1 MPSPP
6 SATGISTATA
16 PTSRTPRAIAAA
28 AARAV
33 SVPLKAFGAQT
44 TTAGVIEVLRDR
56 TAWEPMVRNHSG
68 GGQNVA
74 VTTRGLTAG
83 LGVLYV
89 AASTVLP
96 LVLKT
101 APSDLD
107 LYLWPQAET
116 VVAGHPLLIY
126 AANGN
131 SLYMNDNGP
140 LGLVPLVPIAALA
153 NSLGWAMSLTGRAAL
168 AGGVASLIVLLL
180 AYQVVQ
186 FVAAARGNTKWSLG
200 IAATVLLAPA
210 LWIAILDYGHIE
222 QPVELCLVLFGI
234 TCALRHKNARSG
246 IALGAAILART
257 IAGFCVIPLV
267 LIALTRRQPRAA
279 TTIAVASLVTI
290 AVGLTPFVLADAQ
303 ATVHALIT
311 YRAGLPISGGSFWIV
326 ARDASW
332 AGLVGSSDVSLGAA
346 VAVALVAVTLWH
358 RPSIGTTHAGVIGL
372 VTVASCCVPLLAK
385 SVFPYYLFE
394 PYVFAVL
401 WWLARPGTALN
412 WRVVVPVLLTI
423 DVFVVMAATT
433 SPAGAAA
440 AAASVT
446 SSVLVA
452 VCVALVTCDLFRAP
466 DGVPA
471 ISVERDASRRRIPVA
486 QDAH

>member
-1 MPSPP
+1 
-6 SATGISTATA
+6 
-16 PTSRTPRAIAAA
+16 
-28 AARAV
+28 
-33 SVPLKAFGAQT
+33 
-44 TTAGVIEVLRDR
+44 
-56 TAWEPMVRNHSG
+56 MVRNHSG
-68 GGQNVA
+68 GGQNVS

-116 VVAGHPLLIY
+116 VMAGHPLLIY
-126 AANGN
+126 VAHAN
-131 SLYMNDNGP
+131 SMYMNDNGP
-140 LGLVPLVPIAALA
+140 LGLVSLVPMAALA
-153 NSLGWAMSLTGRAAL
+153 NTLGWAGSLTGRAAL

-180 AYQVVQ
+180 AYQVVH
-186 FVAAARGNTKWSLG
+186 FVEAARGDTRWPLAV
-200 IAATVLLAPA
+200 AATVLLAPA
-210 LWIAILDYGHIE
+210 LWIAVLDYGHVE

-234 TCALRHKNARSG
+234 TCAFRKENVLSG

-267 LIALTRRQPRAA
+267 LAALTRREPRAA
-279 TTIAVASLVTI
+279 ATIAVTALATI

-332 AGLVGSSDVSLGAA
+332 AGLLGSSDVYLGAA
-346 VAVALVAVTLWH
+346 VAVALVAGTLWR
-358 RPSIGTTHAGVIGL
+358 RPSISTTRAGMIGL
-372 VTVASCCVPLLAK
+372 VTVASCCVPLFAK

-412 WRVVVPVLLTI
+412 WRLVVPVLLTI
-423 DVFVVMAATT
+423 DVFIVMAATA
-433 SPAGAAA
+433 SLSSAAA
-440 AAASVT
+440 AAASVV
-446 SSVLVA
+446 SSIVVG
-452 VCVALVTCDLFRAP
+452 VCVALVTFDLFRAP
-466 DGVPA
+466 DASPA
-471 ISVERDASRRRIPVA
+471 INAVGGTSRRRIPVA

>member
-1 MPSPP
+1 MHC
-6 SATGISTATA
+6 AT
-16 PTSRTPRAIAAA
+16 RTLAA
-28 AARAV
+28 
-33 SVPLKAFGAQT
+33 
-44 TTAGVIEVLRDR
+44 
-56 TAWEPMVRNHSG
+56 
-68 GGQNVA
+68 
-74 VTTRGLTAG
+74 
-83 LGVLYV
+83 
-89 AASTVLP
+89 
-96 LVLKT
+96 
-101 APSDLD
+101 
-107 LYLWPQAET
+107 
-116 VVAGHPLLIY
+116 
-126 AANGN
+126 
-131 SLYMNDNGP
+131 
-140 LGLVPLVPIAALA
+140 
-153 NSLGWAMSLTGRAAL
+153 
-168 AGGVASLIVLLL
+168 
-180 AYQVVQ
+180 
-186 FVAAARGNTKWSLG
+186 
-200 IAATVLLAPA
+200 
-210 LWIAILDYGHIE
+210 
-222 QPVELCLVLFGI
+222 
-234 TCALRHKNARSG
+234 G

-423 DVFVVMAATT
+423 DVFIVMAATT